1 MDGGGTL
8 APHPPM
14 DDDGSGLLSMG
25 WGAKLPDAVAL
36 DACDGLQHLD
46 FKAVGRPRWS
56 LAAAGR
62 DHALPP
68 LVRAVRS
75 QRGRLRRRKMI
86 HPAARHMRLPTA
98 LATGDPW
105 GGGSGGGPQ
114 RRARTRIP
122 RRPHHQRPCHPPPS
136 PWPVAPQGQAMSG
149 CSSKTLIYQQGPA
162 QKEDQLSYLC
172 LRVHYF

>member
-1 MDGGGTL
+1 MVVIL
-8 APHPPM
+8 VEWKSINFMSFVH
-14 DDDGSGLLSMG
+14 S
-25 WGAKLPDAVAL
+25 V
-36 DACDGLQHLD
+36 
-46 FKAVGRPRWS
+46 VGRPRWS

-62 DHALPP
+62 DHALP
-68 LVRAVRS
+68 LMLRAVRS

-86 HPAARHMRLPTA
+86 HPTERHMRLPTA

-149 CSSKTLIYQQGPA
+149 FSSKVSPITLHLFLQIMQQ
-162 QKEDQLSYLC
+162 QCD
-172 LRVHYF
+172 